1 MQLYLSWIGWCWVGF
16 LAFWAVMALSVKK
29 TKVREPFLNRTMYG
43 VWLMISGLLLVQGQ
57 FPSDKTGRSNL
68 FDFAAVPFGDKIFTP
83 TAMTG
88 LIGLILAILG
98 LALAIWAR
106 TTLGRNWSGDVTIKK
121 DHQLVTRGPYAFVR
135 HPIYTAM
142 LMMFVGTWLTLGNLG
157 GIAGLAAMFYGFW
170 VKLKKEEAFMRKTF
184 PDQYP
189 AYAKRVKRLIPWVF

>member
-1 MQLYLSWIGWCWVGF
+1 MSYFPWIGWCWVGF
-16 LAFWAVMALSVKK
+16 LVYWAVMAISVKK
-29 TKVREPFLNRTMYG
+29 THVKEPFAKRTMYG
-43 VWLMISGLLLVQGQ
+43 VALLVAFWLMFQGQ
-57 FPSDKTGRSNL
+57 ILPQTGHMNV
-68 FDFAAVPFGDKIFTP
+68 FTVAAVPFADPVFLP

-121 DHQLVTRGPYAFVR
+121 DHELITAGPYEYVR

-142 LMMFVGTWLTLGNLG
+142 LTMFVGTWLALGNIG
-157 GIAGLAAMFYGFW
+157 GIAGFVVMLYGFW
-170 VKLKKEEAFMRKTF
+170 VKLKKEEAFMLKTF